1 MYHQNNLI
9 TVRGKVIFSQASVI
23 LSTQRGGMNGSGG
36 VWQRGVHGRR
46 ACVARGVHGRGHV
59 WQGTSMVGGGIHGSG
74 CAWWG
79 CAWQRGACVAGGGAC
94 EAGEM
99 ATAVDGTHPTGMH
112 SCSYLLMFLPLI
124 AVRYFPDSVNS
135 KSYLKL
141 SILVHFERIVSFS
154 LSCFLEITLSIK
166 CFFTPMALM
175 FS

>member
-1 MYHQNNLI
+1 MVVGVY
-9 TVRGKVIFSQASVI
+9 G
-23 LSTQRGGMNGSGG
+23 RGGCMEGG
-36 VWQRGVHGRR
+36 HVWQEG
-46 ACVARGVHGRGHV
+46 CMARGVHGKRGA
-59 WQGTSMVGGGIHGSG
+59 WQEGCMAGSMHGRGACVAGDMHSGGGIHGSG

-79 CAWQRGACVAGGGAC
+79 VCMAEGACVAGGGAC
-94 EAGEM
+94 VAGEM

-135 KSYLKL
+135 KAIWNYLFWFISKEL
-141 SILVHFERIVSFS
+141 FL
-154 LSCFLEITLSIK
+154 LTPSCFLEITLSIK